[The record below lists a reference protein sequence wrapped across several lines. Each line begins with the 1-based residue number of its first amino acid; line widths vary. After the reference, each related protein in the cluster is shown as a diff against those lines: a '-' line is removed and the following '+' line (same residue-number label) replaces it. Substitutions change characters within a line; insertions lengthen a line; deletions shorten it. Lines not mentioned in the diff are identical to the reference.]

1 MMGGTAR
8 RGDQTLTRHDARLTR
23 WWRIARD
30 PHVPLARNPLFMMSV
45 LASLVCGALL
55 WGASA
60 YAQSL
65 PLVTVTGNTY
75 SVPVQTL
82 IVLTALT
89 FIPAVLMLMTSFTR
103 ILIVFSLV
111 RQALGLTTMPPNLVL
126 VGLAIFLTIFI
137 MKPTVL
143 DPIYDKAY
151 IPYTQKKLSFEAAV
165 AEGAK
170 PLRAFMLKQTRQ
182 DDLALFA
189 KLHGRPI
196 QTREDIPMT
205 VLIPAFAISE
215 IKTGFIIGFMIFLP
229 FLAIDFAVASI
240 LTSLG
245 MVMVSPV
252 MFSLPLKLLI
262 FVMADGWGILAASLV
277 ESYMVGG

>member
-103 ILIVFSLV
+103 ILIVFSLL